1 MGIPAAT
8 GCIVLGIVAL
18 VVGGELLVRG
28 AASLARAARISSLVI
43 GLTVVA
49 YGTSAPEMAVSVQA
63 ALKGSADVAVGNVV
77 GSNIINVLVVLG
89 VSALV
94 APLVVSMALLRRDVP
109 LMILASLAFW
119 LVCLDG
125 SVNRIEGLAGL
136 ILLVAW
142 TIWLV
147 LASRKESADQ
157 VAEGADPD
165 QLADLPATQP
175 VWLAVV
181 LVLAGLAVLVFGAD
195 RLVEGSIA
203 IARTLKI
210 SELIIG
216 LTIVAAGTSLPELV
230 TSVIASLRGERDISV
245 GNVVGSNVLNILGVM
260 GVSGLVS
267 PQPVAVSSDCL
278 YFDMLVMIAVA
289 FACLPVFLS
298 GIILWW
304 EGALFV
310 GYYILYVWYLVLF
323 QTGSEHVKTFEWAMA
338 VFVAPPVVLTL
349 GVSLWQG
356 LQARAVGRA
365 NGRPG

>member
-1 MGIPAAT
+1 MGILAAT
-8 GCIVLGIVAL
+8 GSIALGIVTL

-28 AASLARAARISSLVI
+28 AASLARAARVSSLVI

-49 YGTSAPEMAVSVQA
+49 FGTSAPEMAVSVQA
-63 ALKGSADVAVGNVV
+63 ALKGSAEVAVGNVV
-77 GSNIINVLVVLG
+77 GSNIFNILFVLG
-89 VSALV
+89 LSALV
-94 APLVVSMALLRRDVP
+94 AQLVVSMALVRRDVP
-109 LMILASLAFW
+109 LMILASLVFW

-125 SVNRIEGLAGL
+125 SVNRVEGLVGV

-142 TIWLV
+142 TTWLV

-157 VAEGADPD
+157 LAKGADPD
-165 QLADLPATQP
+165 KLADLPASQP

-181 LVLAGLAVLVFGAD
+181 LVLAGLGVLIFGAD

-203 IARTLKI
+203 IARTLKV

-230 TSVIASLRGERDISV
+230 TSVMASYKGERDISV
-245 GNVVGSNVLNILGVM
+245 GNLIGSNVFNILGVM
-260 GVSGLVS
+260 GMSGLVS
-267 PQPVAVSSDCL
+267 PRPVAVSSDCL
-278 YFDMLVMIAVA
+278 HFDMLVMIAVA
-289 FACLPVFLS
+289 FACLPIFLS

-310 GYYILYVWYLVLF
+310 AYYILYVWYLVLY
-323 QTGSEHVKTFEWAMA
+323 QTGSEYLKTFEWVMA
-338 VFVAPPVVLTL
+338 VFVAPLVVLTV

-356 LQARAVGRA
+356 LQARLARRA
-365 NGRPG
+365 EV